1 MSELE
6 EMSVIVL
13 AGTIGAGK
21 SSLTAL
27 LANRLGSQAFYESVD
42 DNEVLPLFYEDPN
55 KYAFLLQ
62 IYFLN
67 KRFDSIK
74 QALKDDNNVLD
85 RSIYE
90 DSLLFHLNA
99 DLGRATDTE
108 VRVYDEL
115 LANMLE
121 ELPYASHKKH
131 PDLLVHIRVS
141 FPTMLERIKKRGR
154 EFEQIEHD
162 PDLYDY
168 YEELNRRYD
177 QWFAE
182 YDASPKIQID
192 GDQLNFVEDTQAAE
206 TVLDVIEAKLQEIRQ
221 EVQ

>member
-1 MSELE
+1 M
-6 EMSVIVL
+6 IVL

-27 LANRLGSQAFYESVD
+27 LAEHFQSTAFYEPVEE
-42 DNEVLPLFYEDPN
+42 NEVLPLFYENPE

-67 KRFDSIK
+67 KRFASIK
-74 QALKDDNNVLD
+74 EARKGENNVLD

-99 DLGRATDTE
+99 DLGRTTKTE
-108 VRVYDEL
+108 VAVYDEL

-121 ELPYASHKKH
+121 ELPLATYQKR
-131 PDLLVHIRVS
+131 PDLLVHIKVS
-141 FPTMLERIKKRGR
+141 LDTMLSRIKQRGR
-154 EFEQIEHD
+154 SYEQIEQD
-162 PDLYDY
+162 PSLYAY

-177 QWFAE
+177 QWFDT
-182 YDASPKIQID
+182 YDASPKLQID
-192 GDQLNFVEDTQAAE
+192 GDKLDFITDQTARELVIKMIEEKLNR
-206 TVLDVIEAKLQEIRQ
+206 IS
-221 EVQ
+221 

>member
-206 TVLDVIEAKLQEIRQ
+206 TVLDVIEAKLQEICQ